1 MRVSFLKGIKIECV
15 NEKMGGESGQ
25 NKIRSIKQ

>member
-15 NEKMGGESGQ
+15 NEKMGGSGQ
-25 NKIRSIKQ
+25 NKIRSIIQ